1 MPGNVIE
8 ELKARNIGPRF
19 CYRPPPGGGMTLDH
33 IPAAAPSLARLI
45 QELNKLP
52 GIGPKSAQRLAY
64 HMIRLSNDEA
74 LALAD
79 AITAVKQNIVFC
91 DLCQNLT
98 DASPC
103 SICSNARR
111 NRTQICVVEDPLDVL
126 ALERTHCYLGLYHVL
141 HGVISPLNG
150 IGPEQLKLKELFP
163 RLSGGEVT
171 ELIIATNPTLEGEAT
186 AMYLSRHLVHTNLKV
201 THLAR
206 GLPVGG
212 SLEYSD
218 ELTLSR
224 AFQGRQEV

>member
-1 MPGNVIE
+1 
-8 ELKARNIGPRF
+8 
-19 CYRPPPGGGMTLDH
+19 MTLEH

-64 HMIRLSNDEA
+64 FIIRMADEEA
-74 LALAD
+74 HGLAD
-79 AITAVKQNIVFC
+79 AISAVKLNIVFC
-91 DLCQNLT
+91 LECQNLT

-103 SICSNARR
+103 SICSNPQR
-111 NRTQICVVEDPLDVL
+111 NREQICVVEDPLDVL
-126 ALERTHCYLGLYHVL
+126 ALERTHCYRGLYHVL

-150 IGPEQLKLKELFP
+150 IGPDQLKVKELFP
-163 RLSGGEVT
+163 RLSNAEVK

-186 AMYLSRHLVHTNLKV
+186 AMYLSRHLADSHIKV

-218 ELTLSR
+218 EMTLSR
-224 AFQGRQEV
+224 AFQGRQEA